1 MVADDPC
8 DPNPCGP
15 NSNPPRQIG
24 DRCQCS
30 CLPEMIGS
38 PPNCRPECLV
48 NADCPTDR
56 ACISRKCQD
65 PCPGL
70 CGINANCRVRNHV
83 PQCVCNQGFIGD
95 PFAQCYRP
103 SSKFIY
109 GIRLGY
115 HNFGI
120 LATPRPIE
128 VIEPCNP
135 SPCGRNAE
143 CTERGQAA
151 SCRCILDYIGNPYV
165 ECKPECTVNSECPRD
180 KACINNKC
188 GDPCPGVCGAHA
200 SCSVNNHNPQCRCDP
215 GYTGNAFVS
224 CSRITTCKSLLKTW
238 DFLLMCLFQLRQGF
252 QSLWIPAILLHVAAM
267 LSATHGEVQQRASV
281 SQITLGIPTLHA
293 GQSVQPTQNVHRGW
307 LA

>member
-1 MVADDPC
+1 MLSVTDQAVSSLTVLEMVF
-8 DPNPCGP
+8 
-15 NSNPPRQIG
+15 I
-24 DRCQCS
+24 
-30 CLPEMIGS
+30 
-38 PPNCRPECLV
+38 
-48 NADCPTDR
+48 
-56 ACISRKCQD
+56 IS
-65 PCPGL
+65 
-70 CGINANCRVRNHV
+70 V
-83 PQCVCNQGFIGD
+83 F
-95 PFAQCYRP
+95 
-103 SSKFIY
+103 
-109 GIRLGY
+109 
-115 HNFGI
+115 

-224 CSRITTCKSLLKTW
+224 CSRITTCKSLPNIW
-238 DFLLMCLFQLRQGF
+238 DFIITYLFQCQVS
-252 QSLWIPAILLHVAAM
+252 QSQWIHATHLHVAAM
-267 LSATHGEVQQRASV
+267 LSATQGEAQQHASV
-281 SQITLGIPTLHA
+281 SPITTGIHTLRA
-293 GQSVQPTQNVHRGW
+293 GQSAPPMQNVHLDW
-307 LA
+307 PA